1 MQNAKLRLQHLALE
15 LKKRAKYRAKLAEIK
30 IKDYKRHL
38 NPSLAIF
45 TFSIAAV
52 ISATTILYIEFKPYL
67 ASQWLEGK
75 SIDPEKMGQA
85 GDFFG
90 GFLNPLLSF
99 IALMAV
105 LYTVRLQRKELNE
118 TREEYKAANKIQAYQ
133 TEVFERQNF
142 ESVLFRLMEIHK
154 LVADELRGFGN
165 NRNCQFKKTS
175 HLIKQQ
181 IKNST
186 STTPVKD
193 KLSAI
198 FGDQFENNI
207 EQQKFIKELY
217 DSHERANIKA
227 HMISCAENILKKDN
241 GGAFDHYFRNMF
253 QILKTIDNY
262 GRKSTQ
268 SQKRN
273 RHMNEPKTMYFEKR
287 RYASMLRAQ
296 LQQPELEVI
305 FFNCLTQKGRGLKY
319 FVEKYSILKHINF
332 EFISHNQDQIDLFH
346 KFAYNS
352 SEEILKL
359 KSW

>member
-1 MQNAKLRLQHLALE
+1 MQNVKLRLQHLALE
-15 LKKRAKYRAKLAEIK
+15 FKNQANYRAKLFAIK
-30 IKDYKRHL
+30 IQDSKRHI

-45 TFSIAAV
+45 IFSIATV
-52 ISATTILYIEFKPYL
+52 ILTAYILYLEFEPYFS
-67 ASQWLEGK
+67 SQGLEGK
-75 SIDPEKMGQA
+75 SIDPEKLGQA

-154 LVADELRGFGN
+154 FVADELRGFSN
-165 NRNCQFKKTS
+165 NKDCQFKKTS
-175 HLIKQQ
+175 QLIKEQ
-181 IKNST
+181 IQNST
-186 STTPVKD
+186 SKTSTKE

-198 FGDQFENNI
+198 FGDHFENTI
-207 EQQKFIKELY
+207 EQQKFIQELY

-227 HMISCAENILKKDN
+227 HIISSAENILKKDN

-253 QILKTIDNY
+253 QVLKTIDNY

-268 SQKRN
+268 NQKKN

-332 EFISHNQDQIDLFH
+332 EFISHDKDQIELFH

-352 SEEILKL
+352 SEEISRL